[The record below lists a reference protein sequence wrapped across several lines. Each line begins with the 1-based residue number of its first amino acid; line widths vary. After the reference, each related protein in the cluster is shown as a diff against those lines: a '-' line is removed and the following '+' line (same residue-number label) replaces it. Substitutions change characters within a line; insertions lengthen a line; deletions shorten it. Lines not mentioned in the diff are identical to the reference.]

1 MYSSPAAAAAAV
13 KRLTDWGFTDDMINM
28 VTATSRPPPNAP
40 RGSAS
45 DDPVLSSIMS
55 GYVLKAHALVYAEGI
70 RRGQALVSMLPPFG
84 RGSVA
89 ESLMDEGGDTVDTGV
104 VIDTDRLPPWD
115 EYAPISSALK
125 LPVIVRST
133 APLSAFL
140 VAPVI
145 IKRRWSLFGS
155 LGLPEITKPGF
166 FALGE
171 PKLSSSP
178 TPLSSA
184 IGLPSLWK

>member
-1 MYSSPAAAAAAV
+1 MFSSPAAATAAV
-13 KRLTDWGFTDDMINM
+13 KRLTDWGFEDELINM
-28 VTATSRPPPNAP
+28 VTASSTPPPNAP
-40 RGSAS
+40 RGAAS

-55 GYVLKAHALVYAEGI
+55 GYVLKAHAIVYAERI

-89 ESLMDEGGDTVDTGV
+89 EALLEEGGDTVDSGV
-104 VIDTDRLPPWD
+104 VVDTDRLTPWD
-115 EYAPISSALK
+115 EYAPLSSALK
-125 LPVIVRST
+125 LPVVIRAT

-145 IKRRWSLFGS
+145 IRRRWTLFGS
-155 LGLPEITKPGF
+155 LGLPELKSGAF
-166 FALGE
+166 VFGE

-184 IGLPSLWK
+184 LGLPLLWK